1 MMLQHAAMLKPVM
14 LGMIGLLAFS
24 AGDPNGHRALA
35 AERVQFESARY
46 QAGPLQLRLARER
59 GETVARPP
67 ADVIDGYLSKPD
79 GAGPFPAIVHLH
91 GCSGLPAAFK
101 AGTDKGLWSERLAGW
116 GYVVLAVDSFTTRG
130 IAQACPGGHTT
141 ADHRHL
147 RRADF
152 PVPACRRL
160 RRARLAVAAILR
172 RCEAHRGDRLFAGSH
187 HGAGGGGPA

>member
-1 MMLQHAAMLKPVM
+1 MMLQHAAILKPVM
-14 LGMIGLLAFS
+14 LGMIVLLAFA
-24 AGDPNGHRALA
+24 AGDPNGHHALA

-67 ADVIDGYLSKPD
+67 ADVIDGYLTKPD

-130 IAQACPGGHTT
+130 IAQACPGDQPRITDTYGELRSSPGVPTPT
-141 ADHRHL
+141 ARSPG
-147 RRADF
+147 RRGA
-152 PVPACRRL
+152 
-160 RRARLAVAAILR
+160 LR
-172 RCEAHRGDRLFAGSH
+172 RCESHRGHRLFSGSDH
-187 HGAGGGGPA
+187 DAVHGGPA